1 MNIKAANI
9 ATTTPTIPGLIPS
22 KPLIPLIPAAIEF
35 DWTAFPINP
44 NARIIVTAKNPAN
57 PLASPPVFFKPSEI

>member
-1 MNIKAANI
+1 MIGTTSSANFAILPIPPINIKAANI

-35 DWTAFPINP
+35 D
-44 NARIIVTAKNPAN
+44 
-57 PLASPPVFFKPSEI
+57 